1 MNKDQ
6 SSKVAEAEL
15 DLNNALVN
23 ADISNGYEEYLALFE
38 HFYDENVEVASDS
51 NPDPLVGKARVLPII
66 FNFLMPLH
74 VMAEIGGLSVR
85 LRYTPLFSDKREEQ
99 HADWS
104 LDLVGATGRSVMVSW
119 SSARRWKDARVIYER
134 HSDHRQFGE
143 ALTMI
148 ERPEVCFLFSGGSVR
163 RFCCHGYVIQS
174 ISSIYAGPGF
184 KSRTCPDDRRS
195 GKSDS
200 RWFARRQRRRY

>member
-1 MNKDQ
+1 MNEEQ

-23 ADISNGYEEYLALFE
+23 ADISNGYEEYVALFE

-51 NPDPLVGKARVLPII
+51 NPAPLIGQARVLPVILR
-66 FNFLMPLH
+66 FLMPLH
-74 VMAEIGGLSVR
+74 MVAEVGGLVVR

-148 ERPEVCFLFSGGSVR
+148 DLDF
-163 RFCCHGYVIQS
+163 
-174 ISSIYAGPGF
+174 GPRGMGA
-184 KSRTCPDDRRS
+184 KPRIHDVV
-195 GKSDS
+195 
-200 RWFARRQRRRY
+200 

>member
-1 MNKDQ
+1 MNKEQ

-23 ADISNGYEEYLALFE
+23 ADISNGYEEYLALFD

-51 NPDPLVGKARVLPII
+51 NPDPLVGNARVLPII

-99 HADWS
+99 HYITSCSRKPLSRNIPNKA
-104 LDLVGATGRSVMVSW
+104 RSASEHAARKLASSSW
-119 SSARRWKDARVIYER
+119 R
-134 HSDHRQFGE
+134 
-143 ALTMI
+143 
-148 ERPEVCFLFSGGSVR
+148 
-163 RFCCHGYVIQS
+163 
-174 ISSIYAGPGF
+174 
-184 KSRTCPDDRRS
+184 
-195 GKSDS
+195 
-200 RWFARRQRRRY
+200 

>member
-1 MNKDQ
+1 MTERWPDLDELSGTDQRCMRAAPAPDRQQKRNEMNSEQ
-6 SSKVAEAEL
+6 SSKVAKAEL

-23 ADISNGYEEYLALFE
+23 ADIAYGYEEYLALFD

-66 FNFLMPLH
+66 LNFLMPLH

-85 LRYTPLFSDKREEQ
+85 LRCTPVFSDNREEQ

-104 LDLVGATGRSVMVSW
+104 LDLVGTTGRSVMVSW
-119 SSARRWKDARVIYER
+119 SSARRWKDGRVIYER
-134 HSDHRQFGE
+134 HSAHRQLGE

-148 ERPEVCFLFSGGSVR
+148 DLDF
-163 RFCCHGYVIQS
+163 
-174 ISSIYAGPGF
+174 GPGGMGA
-184 KSRTCPDDRRS
+184 KPRIHDVV
-195 GKSDS
+195 
-200 RWFARRQRRRY
+200 

>member
-1 MNKDQ
+1 MEREEADRRAVIEMLVMLGCDPALRSCVNPEGANGQTMNTEQ
-6 SSKVAEAEL
+6 SSKVAKAEV
-15 DLNNALVN
+15 DLNNTLVN
-23 ADISNGYEEYLALFE
+23 ADITEGYEEYLALFD

-51 NPDPLVGKARVLPII
+51 NTDPLVGKARVLSII
-66 FNFLMPLH
+66 LNFLMPLH

-104 LDLVGATGRSVMVSW
+104 LDLVGATGRSIMVNW
-119 SSARRWKDARVIYER
+119 SSTRRWRDGRVIYER

-148 ERPEVCFLFSGGSVR
+148 DLDF
-163 RFCCHGYVIQS
+163 
-174 ISSIYAGPGF
+174 GPGGMGA
-184 KSRTCPDDRRS
+184 KPRIHVVV
-195 GKSDS
+195 
-200 RWFARRQRRRY
+200 

>member
-1 MNKDQ
+1 MNNEQ
-6 SSKVAEAEL
+6 FSKAAEDEL

-23 ADISNGYEEYLALFE
+23 ADISDGYEQYLALFDR
-38 HFYDENVEVASDS
+38 FYDENVEVASDNNS
-51 NPDPLVGKARVLPII
+51 DPLVGKSRVLPVI
-66 FNFLMPLH
+66 FNFLVPLH

-85 LRYTPLFSDKREEQ
+85 LRCTPLFSDKPEEQ

-119 SSARRWKDARVIYER
+119 SSTRRWKDERVIYER

-148 ERPEVCFLFSGGSVR
+148 DLDFEKGTTGEKR
-163 RFCCHGYVIQS
+163 RIHDIM
-174 ISSIYAGPGF
+174 
-184 KSRTCPDDRRS
+184 
-195 GKSDS
+195 
-200 RWFARRQRRRY
+200 

>member
-1 MNKDQ
+1 MNEEQ

-23 ADISNGYEEYLALFE
+23 ADISNGYEEYLALFD

-51 NPDPLVGKARVLPII
+51 NPAPLVGKARVLPII

-99 HADWS
+99 YAEWS
-104 LDLVGATGRSVMVSW
+104 LALVGRATGRAVMVSW

-148 ERPEVCFLFSGGSVR
+148 DLDF
-163 RFCCHGYVIQS
+163 
-174 ISSIYAGPGF
+174 GPRGMGP
-184 KSRTCPDDRRS
+184 KPRIHNVV
-195 GKSDS
+195 
-200 RWFARRQRRRY
+200 

>member
-1 MNKDQ
+1 MNTEQ

-23 ADISNGYEEYLALFE
+23 ADISNSYEEYLVLFD
-38 HFYDENVEVASDS
+38 HFYDENVEVASES
-51 NPDPLVGKARVLPII
+51 NPDPLFGKARVLPII
-66 FNFLMPLH
+66 LNFLIPLH

-104 LDLVGATGRSVMVSW
+104 LDLVGATGRSVMVIW
-119 SSARRWKDARVIYER
+119 SSARRWKDGRVIYER

-148 ERPEVCFLFSGGSVR
+148 DLDF
-163 RFCCHGYVIQS
+163 
-174 ISSIYAGPGF
+174 GPGGTGA
-184 KSRTCPDDRRS
+184 KPTIHDVV
-195 GKSDS
+195 
-200 RWFARRQRRRY
+200 

>member
-1 MNKDQ
+1 MNKEQ

-23 ADISNGYEEYLALFE
+23 ANISDGYEEYLALFD

-66 FNFLMPLH
+66 FKFLMPLH

-85 LRYTPLFSDKREEQ
+85 LRYAPLFSDKREEQ

-119 SSARRWKDARVIYER
+119 SSSRRWKDARVIYER

-148 ERPEVCFLFSGGSVR
+148 DLDF
-163 RFCCHGYVIQS
+163 
-174 ISSIYAGPGF
+174 GPKGIGA
-184 KSRTCPDDRRS
+184 KPRIHDVV
-195 GKSDS
+195 
-200 RWFARRQRRRY
+200 

>member
-1 MNKDQ
+1 MNKEQ
-6 SSKVAEAEL
+6 SYKVAEAEL

-23 ADISNGYEEYLALFE
+23 ADISNGYEEYLALFD

-99 HADWS
+99 HAEWS
-104 LDLVGATGRSVMVSW
+104 LDLVGRATGRAVMVSW
-119 SSARRWKDARVIYER
+119 SSARRWKDARVTYER
-134 HSDHRQFGE
+134 HSDHQQFGE
-143 ALTMI
+143 VLTMI
-148 ERPEVCFLFSGGSVR
+148 DLDF
-163 RFCCHGYVIQS
+163 
-174 ISSIYAGPGF
+174 GPRGMGA
-184 KSRTCPDDRRS
+184 KPRIHDVV
-195 GKSDS
+195 
-200 RWFARRQRRRY
+200 

>member
-1 MNKDQ
+1 MNEEQ

-23 ADISNGYEEYLALFE
+23 ADISNGYEEYVALFE

-51 NPDPLVGKARVLPII
+51 NPAPLIGQARVLPVILR
-66 FNFLMPLH
+66 FLMPLH
-74 VMAEIGGLSVR
+74 MVAEVGGLVVR

-119 SSARRWKDARVIYER
+119 SSARRWKDARVKYER

-148 ERPEVCFLFSGGSVR
+148 DLDF
-163 RFCCHGYVIQS
+163 
-174 ISSIYAGPGF
+174 GPRGMGA
-184 KSRTCPDDRRS
+184 KPRIHDVV
-195 GKSDS
+195 
-200 RWFARRQRRRY
+200 